1 MSYVPVCKY
10 IYLMKNKKTQKKLK
24 NVKNPWC
31 WWQNIKN
38 ATNIGKLSPKSVA
51 CISMMPGVADF
62 RGLWRWKSLLV
73 NSFYIHGVVCKVESG
88 LGVFTDTC
96 FYWTWDYWKCVRLL
110 DGINSRDLTSRD
122 YRLNALNFIFECF
135 RVLGYSIG
143 VAGDPVIPFGSLNE
157 LQIRSV
163 FVQTYQKSPKISQM
177 KIGTGI
183 DIRHNR
189 ISALIIFYGFH

>member
-1 MSYVPVCKY
+1 MLKIRDVGD
-10 IYLMKNKKTQKKLK
+10 KTLK
-24 NVKNPWC
+24 MLQTSVNCRQNLSRVYQWC
-31 WWQNIKN
+31 QEWLIFG
-38 ATNIGKLSPKSVA
+38 AYDVG
-51 CISMMPGVADF
+51 
-62 RGLWRWKSLLV
+62 KSLLV
-73 NSFYIHGVVCKVESG
+73 NSFYIHGVVCGV
-88 LGVFTDTC
+88 GVFTDT
-96 FYWTWDYWKCVRLL
+96 FYYWTWDYLKCVRLL

-143 VAGDPVIPFGSLNE
+143 VTGDPIIPFGSLNE